1 MFRLTR
7 VDLRPR
13 LSAKNFP
20 FMAAGFVIVASLLQ
34 TLMFSKSRRAD
45 SNRYPALST
54 SLLEHVLAC
63 TSASGSC
70 AYLCGFCRSHPAWP
84 RSKHL

>member
-1 MFRLTR
+1 MSRGSQLLMFRLTR

-20 FMAAGFVIVASLLQ
+20 FMAAGSVIVAFLLQ

-45 SNRYPALST
+45 SNR
-54 SLLEHVLAC
+54 
-63 TSASGSC
+63 
-70 AYLCGFCRSHPAWP
+70 
-84 RSKHL
+84 

>member
-20 FMAAGFVIVASLLQ
+20 FYGRGVCDRRVFVANPDV
-34 TLMFSKSRRAD
+34 FKE
-45 SNRYPALST
+45 PT
-54 SLLEHVLAC
+54 SGLEPL
-63 TSASGSC
+63 T
-70 AYLCGFCRSHPAWP
+70 
-84 RSKHL
+84 

>member
-20 FMAAGFVIVASLLQ
+20 FMAAGFVIVAFLLQ
-34 TLMFSKSRRAD
+34 ILMFSKSRRAD
-45 SNRYPALST
+45 SNRLSLHIT
-54 SLLEHVLAC
+54 SV
-63 TSASGSC
+63 
-70 AYLCGFCRSHPAWP
+70 RSVVA
-84 RSKHL
+84 

>member
-20 FMAAGFVIVASLLQ
+20 FMAAGFVIVA
-34 TLMFSKSRRAD
+34 FFVANPDVFKE
-45 SNRYPALST
+45 PT
-54 SLLEHVLAC
+54 SGLEPL
-63 TSASGSC
+63 T
-70 AYLCGFCRSHPAWP
+70 
-84 RSKHL
+84 